1 MLYFL
6 FGTLFVLADTGAQ
19 WLQKIDEQAAVT
31 TAHMLLELEVVDS
44 RGNTVSR
51 KMEIWQAGD
60 HSRLVR
66 MQAPARLKGVG
77 LLVTQ
82 EDNLHLFLPQY
93 PPARRVLNSDR
104 SDSFLG
110 TDFAI
115 DDLARLTYANHYSA
129 KYIAA
134 EKMGH
139 QLLLVPLDSND
150 QRTMKIW
157 CDEKGNLLQV
167 EHLSAD
173 GQLLRTLK
181 FSNYK
186 TVNGVELAH
195 DVSVQ
200 DVQRN
205 RTTNA
210 RLLTS
215 KINIGLSQELFTLSA
230 LENP

>member
-6 FGTLFVLADTGAQ
+6 FGTLLAVAETGAQ
-19 WLQKIDEQAAVT
+19 WLKTIDEQATVT
-31 TAHMLLELEVVDS
+31 TAHMLLDLDVTDS

-66 MQAPARLKGVG
+66 LQSPARLKGVG

-110 TDFAI
+110 TDFAV

-129 KYIAA
+129 KYLIK
-134 EKMGH
+134 EPIGH
-139 QLLLVPLDSND
+139 KLQLNPLDTND
-150 QRTMKIW
+150 RRTINLW
-157 CDEKGNLLQV
+157 CDDDGNLLQV
-167 EHLSAD
+167 EHFSAD
-173 GQLLRTLK
+173 GTLVRK
-181 FSNYK
+181 LNFSNYK
-186 TVNGVELAH
+186 VINGVELAH
-195 DVSVQ
+195 DVSVE
-200 DVQRN
+200 DVKRK
-205 RTTNA
+205 RTTTA
-210 RLLTS
+210 RLLS
-215 KINIGLSQELFTLSA
+215 AQINIDLSGELFTLST